1 MLNREHVHRARKSA
15 QTVSNTPENDRNSS
29 GTVCHSINSPR
40 AQKCQH
46 STNKASPGNHSNPL
60 KSPFSCVCDVNIA
73 AGGRLYINAI
83 AVLPRD
89 YHRENLQTRAK
100 LMHRHC
106 RPNAGYKGQGDGADL
121 FHSVI
126 IGDICWI
133 AANATTLSG
142 VAPDDHS
149 L

>member
-1 MLNREHVHRARKSA
+1 MTEIALAPFAILSTPQELRSA
-15 QTVSNTPENDRNSS
+15 SIAHTKLLQATIPIRSS
-29 GTVCHSINSPR
+29 
-40 AQKCQH
+40 Q
-46 STNKASPGNHSNPL
+46 
-60 KSPFSCVCDVNIA
+60 PFSCVCDVNIA

-89 YHRENLQTRAK
+89 YHRENLQTRAE